1 MTFKARGLY
10 ASSSKEPGGFR
21 AGPWMLLGAVLV
33 VALIGVTVVSVLGN
47 VTVDRERRGDTLG
60 SAAFLEIDNDTA
72 GDVTVSAGAGDEV
85 ALERTLRS
93 GPFQEP
99 GDDVEEE
106 DGGTFVEAECE
117 GLWFLG
123 GDCAVDYDVTVP
135 EGTQVTVSTTS
146 GRIRVENVDGR
157 LDLSSTSGDVVV
169 SDNVGDVA
177 ASSTSGGLELA
188 GVEGSVEAE
197 TTAGGILAS
206 GSGESLSAES
216 VSGGVDVSG
225 FTARTVEAASTSGA
239 VVVGGGFAS
248 AEVSTTSGS
257 VEVATEDAFDR
268 LSVDSTSGA
277 VRVRVPEGSYA
288 VTGESASG
296 GRDIGVDTSSD
307 AEARIDV
314 NTVSG
319 SVSVQAA

>member
-33 VALIGVTVVSVLGN
+33 VVLIGVTVVSVLGN
-47 VTVDRERRGDTLG
+47 VTVDRDRRSDTVG
-60 SAAFLEIDNDTA
+60 AAAFLRIDNDTE
-72 GDVTVSAGAGDEV
+72 GDVTVSAGPGDEV
-85 ALERTLRS
+85 VLERTTRS
-93 GPFQEP
+93 GPFREP
-99 GDDVEEE
+99 EDDVEQE

-135 EGTQVTVSTTS
+135 EGTEVAVSTVS

-169 SDNVGDVA
+169 SGNVGDVA
-177 ASSTSGGLELA
+177 ASSTSGGVELS

-197 TTAGGILAS
+197 TTSGGVLAS
-206 GSGESLSAES
+206 GAGESLSAQS
-216 VSGGVDVSG
+216 VSGAVDVSG
-225 FTARTVEAASTSGA
+225 FTARSVEAASTSGT

-277 VRVRVPEGSYA
+277 VRVRVPDGVYA
-288 VTGESASG
+288 VTGESTSG

-319 SVSVQAA
+319 SVSVQAG